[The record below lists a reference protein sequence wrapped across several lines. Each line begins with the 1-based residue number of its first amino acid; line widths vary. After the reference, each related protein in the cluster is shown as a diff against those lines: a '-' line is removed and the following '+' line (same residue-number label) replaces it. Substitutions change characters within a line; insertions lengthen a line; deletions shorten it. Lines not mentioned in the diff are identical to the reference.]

1 VFSGNLLLFFRICV
15 SLWVLFHSL
24 APAQALFLSEVLFG
38 SCENPRVKWR
48 GIVFLGNFICFF
60 RISVFDVSSLSHR
73 LALFLGGVL
82 FGSQEFFFLV
92 FLFF

>member
-38 SCENPRVKWR
+38 SCENPRVN
-48 GIVFLGNFICFF
+48 GGELCFLGILF
-60 RISVFDVSSLSHR
+60 VSF
-73 LALFLGGVL
+73 A
-82 FGSQEFFFLV
+82 
-92 FLFF
+92 FLFSM